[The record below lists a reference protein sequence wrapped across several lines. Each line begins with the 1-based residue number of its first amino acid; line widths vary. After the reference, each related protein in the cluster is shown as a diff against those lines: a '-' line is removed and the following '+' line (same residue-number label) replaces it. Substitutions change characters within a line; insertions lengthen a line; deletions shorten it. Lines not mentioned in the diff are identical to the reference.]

1 MSEAKHL
8 AESLV
13 KLLSDPQGGWFTP
26 VSVALEGL
34 GAVEAAKV
42 PGQGFNSVW
51 SVVNHMTYWQDYLL
65 HRLRGE
71 KEHSWGQTNKGS
83 WQALRQPYLEHEWI
97 ADRESLFATNKV
109 LAAVVGSFSDEEL
122 TQPYAED
129 RAERYLVIQG
139 IIAHNCYHTNEIIS
153 IRHMLGFW
161 LKKT

>member
-1 MSEAKHL
+1 MSEAQHL
-8 AESLV
+8 ADSLV

-26 VSVALEGL
+26 ASVALEGL
-34 GAVEAAKV
+34 SADQAGKV

-51 SVVNHMTYWQDYLL
+51 AVVNHMTYWQEYLL
-65 HRLRGE
+65 QRLRGE
-71 KEHSWGQTNKGS
+71 KENLWGKSNKGS
-83 WQALRQPYLEHEWI
+83 WQVLKPPYLEHEWI

-109 LAAVVGSFSDEEL
+109 LSAVVASFSDEEL
-122 TQPYAED
+122 SQPYVKD
-129 RAERYLVIQG
+129 KSERHQVIQG

>member
-8 AESLV
+8 ADSLV
-13 KLLSDPQGGWFTP
+13 KLLSDPEGGWFTP
-26 VSVALEGL
+26 VIVALEGL
-34 GAVEAAKV
+34 SPDQAARS

-51 SVVNHMTYWQDYLL
+51 SVVNHMTYWQEYLQ

-71 KEHSWGQTNKGS
+71 KEHSWGQTSKGS
-83 WQALRQPYLEHEWI
+83 WQVIKQPYLEHEWI
-97 ADRESLFATNKV
+97 ADRESLFATSQV

-122 TQPYAED
+122 SQSYAEG